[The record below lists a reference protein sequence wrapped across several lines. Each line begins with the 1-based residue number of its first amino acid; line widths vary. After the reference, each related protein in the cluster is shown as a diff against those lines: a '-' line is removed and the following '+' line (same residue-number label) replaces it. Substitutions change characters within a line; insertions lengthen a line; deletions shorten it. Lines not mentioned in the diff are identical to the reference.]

1 MGAGVEVEGGGETEL
16 NAEVRKGWE
25 VCVGFV
31 S

>member
-1 MGAGVEVEGGGETEL
+1 MGAGVEVDGGGETEL
-16 NAEVRKGWE
+16 NPEVRKGWE